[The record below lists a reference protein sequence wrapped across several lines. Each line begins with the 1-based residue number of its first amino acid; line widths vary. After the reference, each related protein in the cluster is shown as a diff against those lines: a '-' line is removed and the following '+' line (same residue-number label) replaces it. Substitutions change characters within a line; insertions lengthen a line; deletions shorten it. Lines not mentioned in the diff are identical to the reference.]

1 MKSVLWIPASC
12 ALILTLSSCGNSGG
26 GSAGPGASTGP
37 FDSRGNY
44 VEEWADNPSK
54 WRKSGGSS
62 PHDRQSDELPEIA
75 LNDQP
80 PSNSV
85 PLPPSNPNK
94 SVPVI
99 SQTKP
104 PTQVTSTPRSTS
116 RSSSSSSSTASTSSR
131 PKPTATASKPKPK
144 PVLVKAKPKAKPK
157 PKSVRYV
164 VKKGDS
170 LSSIASRNGTSVSA
184 LKSANGISGT
194 LIRPGQSLT
203 IPKRRKPVLSS
214 SGKSPGE
221 KHEGQPDLP
230 VRLTSYLWTDPGTL
244 FPGLLRGVCRSPGRT
259 ASGRSGSGP
268 ESFDRNGGTGGKTCA
283 WT

>member
-1 MKSVLWIPASC
+1 MFCQNGGMDHHPRMKSVLWIPASC
-12 ALILTLSSCGNSGG
+12 ALVLSLSSCGNSGG
-26 GSAGPGASTGP
+26 SGSAGPGASTGP

-54 WRKSGGSS
+54 WRKSGGSPS
-62 PHDRQSDELPEIA
+62 PHESRSDELPEIA

-99 SQTKP
+99 SETRVTQQKP
-104 PTQVTSTPRSTS
+104 TTG
-116 RSSSSSSSTASTSSR
+116 SSSSTSRTRSSADTADSTASR
-131 PKPTATASKPKPK
+131 PKATATVSKPKPK

-157 PKSVRYV
+157 PKAVRYV

-170 LSSIASRNGTSVSA
+170 LSAIASRTGASVSA
-184 LKSANGISGT
+184 IKSANGISGT

-203 IPKRRKPVLSS
+203 IPKR
-214 SGKSPGE
+214 
-221 KHEGQPDLP
+221 
-230 VRLTSYLWTDPGTL
+230 
-244 FPGLLRGVCRSPGRT
+244 
-259 ASGRSGSGP
+259 
-268 ESFDRNGGTGGKTCA
+268 
-283 WT
+283 

>member
-12 ALILTLSSCGNSGG
+12 AFVLTLSSCGNSGG
-26 GSAGPGASTGP
+26 GGAGPGAMTGP
-37 FDSRGNY
+37 FDRNGNY

-54 WRKSGGSS
+54 WRKNGGSPS
-62 PHDRQSDELPEIA
+62 PHERQSDELPEIA

-85 PLPPSNPNK
+85 PLPPANPNK

-99 SQTKP
+99 SQTRVTQQKP
-104 PTQVTSTPRSTS
+104 SGTSA
-116 RSSSSSSSTASTSSR
+116 SSSTRTKSSASTASNSTSSK
-131 PKPTATASKPKPK
+131 PKATTTAAKPKPK

-170 LSSIASRNGTSVSA
+170 LSAIASRTGASVSA
-184 LKSANGISGT
+184 IKSANGISGT

-203 IPKRRKPVLSS
+203 IPKR
-214 SGKSPGE
+214 
-221 KHEGQPDLP
+221 
-230 VRLTSYLWTDPGTL
+230 
-244 FPGLLRGVCRSPGRT
+244 
-259 ASGRSGSGP
+259 
-268 ESFDRNGGTGGKTCA
+268 
-283 WT
+283 